1 MLFRSGKIVD
11 DHFGLPLAGAVA
23 REIEARHE
31 KAELVRLEAE
41 ALAQRQ
47 ANDRVASLE
56 NEAREVLKHDAR
68 AWLDVVNQNLGDTPR
83 AAAACSESDFAQARS
98 MLRHHA
104 NERERSRNLE
114 QLRSR
119 LLSAATQMRRPEQT
133 GSASCGAKVCQY
145 V

>member
-31 KAELVRLEAE
+31 KAELVRREAE

-47 ANDRVASLE
+47 VNDRVASLE

-68 AWLDVVNQNLGDTPR
+68 AWLDVVNQNLGDKPR
-83 AAAACSESDFAQARS
+83 AARSEEHTSELQS
-98 MLRHHA
+98 I
-104 NERERSRNLE
+104 
-114 QLRSR
+114 
-119 LLSAATQMRRPEQT
+119 MRI
-133 GSASCGAKVCQY
+133 SYAVFCLKKK
-145 V
+145 

>member
-31 KAELVRLEAE
+31 KAELVRREAE

-68 AWLDVVNQNLGDTPR
+68 AWLDVVNQHLGDTPR
-83 AAAACSESDFAQARS
+83 AAAACSASDFTRARS
-98 MLRHHA
+98 LLRHHA
-104 NERERSRNLE
+104 NDSERRKKLE
-114 QLRSR
+114 QSPSR
-119 LLSAATQMRRPEQT
+119 LLSEAQKQE
-133 GSASCGAKVCQY
+133 
-145 V
+145 

>member
-31 KAELVRLEAE
+31 KAELVRREAE

-68 AWLDVVNQNLGDTPR
+68 AWLDVVNQNLRDKPR
-83 AAAACSESDFAQARS
+83 AAAARSERDFEIGRES
-98 MLRHHA
+98 C
-104 NERERSRNLE
+104 RER
-114 QLRSR
+114 
-119 LLSAATQMRRPEQT
+119 
-133 GSASCGAKVCQY
+133 VCEE